1 MCSSTVG
8 DTNVT
13 VPVTPSH
20 ITISIRYHSP
30 FTRRSARPDLT
41 RHALVC
47 ERITS
52 NRYRSVPFL
61 LVSSYNLLQLL
72 LSSNTDAIASPGPAI
87 PRPVAFSRTVTFPA
101 SFHILFL
108 DTFLY
113 YIATRRLV
121 TGSRSMRLIM
131 YLLPFPA

>member
-1 MCSSTVG
+1 M
-8 DTNVT
+8 
-13 VPVTPSH
+13 
-20 ITISIRYHSP
+20 
-30 FTRRSARPDLT
+30 RS
-41 RHALVC
+41 C
-47 ERITS
+47 
-52 NRYRSVPFL
+52 
-61 LVSSYNLLQLL
+61 LL

-121 TGSRSMRLIM
+121 TCSRSMRLIM